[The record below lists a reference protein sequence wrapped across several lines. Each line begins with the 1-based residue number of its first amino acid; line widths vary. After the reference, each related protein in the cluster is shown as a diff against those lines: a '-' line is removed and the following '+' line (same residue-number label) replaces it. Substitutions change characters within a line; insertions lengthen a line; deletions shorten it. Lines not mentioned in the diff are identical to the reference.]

1 MKRILLTIIIT
12 ALSLG
17 PLAASAEPLP
27 EGVPPDAVAR
37 VGDQV
42 IRFSQ
47 LNTLLNSA
55 PVVGLSIPALGTPER
70 NQVMV
75 GLLDKAISANL
86 LYLDAIKQGRDRD
99 PQYQQELQAFSDG
112 IIGGLYR
119 ARYLVG
125 DIEVTPEE
133 VDAFY
138 KDQIVEGTEMTERL
152 RAGIEASIRKDKFK
166 QRTATLRERLRE
178 GIEVTMH
185 EENLDVSEDPLRSD
199 SDLVAEY
206 GERKITWGDVKAQM
220 TLPINVLSLERRVEA
235 VNSTID
241 QALMAEKGRAA
252 ELEKDPVYLSRVGE
266 FQKTRLV
273 NLRRAELIG
282 QMEPDDEAL
291 RDYYEQH
298 KANIEFKERRKILMV
313 VLESREQAEAVKGKI
328 DSGEITIYQ
337 AAMDYSIHP
346 DAKQNLGDFGW
357 VTQGTGFPD
366 LDKVTFGLG
375 PEEIGGP
382 VESPAGWHL
391 VKVVDVRDARFTDI
405 GDDETRSATRRLYLK
420 EKLNDYVVGLRKN
433 QFPVVVYDEN
443 LKRLFQEEAQW
454 IAAKTR
460 EMEANPER
468 AQELLDEM
476 RKVVE

>member
-1 MKRILLTIIIT
+1 MKRLLLAILTAFAFGPLGALAT
-12 ALSLG
+12 AL
-17 PLAASAEPLP
+17 P
-27 EGVPPDAVAR
+27 EDAPPDAVAS

-42 IRFSQ
+42 VRFSQ

-86 LYLDAIKQGRDRD
+86 LYLDAVKQGKDRD
-99 PQYQQELQAFSDG
+99 SQYQQELQAFSDG

-125 DIEVTPEE
+125 DIEVTAEE

-138 KDQIVEGTEMTERL
+138 AEQIAADTELTDRL
-152 RAGIEASIRKDKFK
+152 RAGIEASIRKEKFK

-178 GIEVTMH
+178 GIEVRLY
-185 EENLDVSEDPLRSD
+185 EENLDVSEDLLRGD
-199 SDLVAEY
+199 SDVVAEY
-206 GERKITWGDVKAQM
+206 GERKITWGEVKEEM
-220 TLPINVLSLERRVEA
+220 GIPLNTLSVERRIESLNA
-235 VNSTID
+235 RID
-241 QALMAEKGRAA
+241 NGLMASKGRAA
-252 ELEKDPVYLSRVGE
+252 GLDKDPVYLTRVGE

-273 NLRRAELIG
+273 NLHRTQLIG

-291 RDYYEQH
+291 RDYYDQH

-313 VLESREQAEAVKGKI
+313 VLESREQAEAVKAEIYNG
-328 DSGEITIYQ
+328 DITIYQ
-337 AAMDYSIHP
+337 AAMEHSIHP

-357 VTQGTGFPD
+357 VTQGTGFPE
-366 LDKVTFGLG
+366 LDKVTFALA
-375 PEEIGGP
+375 PDELGGP

-405 GDDETRSATRRLYLK
+405 GEDETRAATRRLYLK
-420 EKLNDYVVGLRKN
+420 EKLNDYVIGLRKS

-443 LKRLFQEEAQW
+443 LKRLFRAEAQM
-454 IAAKTR
+454 IAAKTS

-468 AQELLDEM
+468 AQQILDEL

>member
-1 MKRILLTIIIT
+1 MKRLLLTLIT
-12 ALSLG
+12 AFSLG
-17 PLAASAEPLP
+17 PFATMATQLP
-27 EGVPPDAVAR
+27 EGAPEDTVAS
-37 VGDQV
+37 VGDEV

-47 LNTLLNSA
+47 LNTLLNSS

-86 LYLDAIKQGRDRD
+86 LYLDAVKQGRDLD

-125 DIEVTPEE
+125 DIEVTAEE

-138 KDQIVEGTEMTERL
+138 EEQIVAGTEMTDRL
-152 RAGIEASIRKDKFK
+152 RTGIEASIRKDKFK

-178 GIEVTMH
+178 GIEVTVH
-185 EENLDVSEDPLRSD
+185 EENLDVGEDPLRSED
-199 SDLVAEY
+199 DLVAEY
-206 GERKITWGDVKAQM
+206 GERRITWGEVKEDL
-220 TLPINVLSLERRVEA
+220 TLPINTLSLERRLEA
-235 VNSTID
+235 LNSRID
-241 QALMAEKGRAA
+241 NELMASKGRAA
-252 ELEKDPVYLSRVGE
+252 GLDKDSVYLTRVGE

-273 NLRRAELIG
+273 TLHRGQLIE
-282 QMEPDDEAL
+282 QMEPDDEVL
-291 RDYYEQH
+291 HDYYEQH

-313 VLESREQAEAVKGKI
+313 VLESQEQAQSVKAKI
-328 DSGEITIYQ
+328 ESGEITIYQ
-337 AAMDYSIHP
+337 AAMEHSIHP

-357 VTQGTGFPD
+357 VTQGTGFPE
-366 LDKVTFGLG
+366 LDKVTFAIG
-375 PEEIGGP
+375 PDELGGP

-391 VKVVDVRDARFTDI
+391 VKVMDVRDARFTDL
-405 GDDETRSATRRLYLK
+405 GEEETRKVTRRLYLK
-420 EKLNDYVVGLRKN
+420 EKLNDYVVELRKE

-443 LKRLFQEEAQW
+443 LKRLFQAEAQM
-454 IAAKTR
+454 IAAKTK

-468 AQELLDEM
+468 AQQILEEM